1 MGTGYTWISLFERW
15 IATGTDTKPG
25 HHLLRGTPATD
36 YRVQSLGGG
45 KRRLTVAVTAPSEGC
60 RAWFELDAVRQ
71 GELEYTLWLEPP
83 HPEHSSSPRTVQA
96 LESFVQ
102 GDAARLIINDLI
114 NNQPRRHEVAL
125 T

>member
-1 MGTGYTWISLFERW
+1 M
-15 IATGTDTKPG
+15 
-25 HHLLRGTPATD
+25 
-36 YRVQSLGGG
+36 
-45 KRRLTVAVTAPSEGC
+45 
-60 RAWFELDAVRQ
+60 RQ